1 MIFGKN
7 RGNFKLWYTEKGS
20 LQNETNGG
28 GKRKII
34 KALLQEYDIETADD
48 I

>member
-28 GKRKII
+28 GKKEDY
-34 KALLQEYDIETADD
+34 LLLLTPKTMVLYT
-48 I
+48 

>member
-7 RGNFKLWYTEKGS
+7 RGTLNYGIQKKEVYRIKPIAE
-20 LQNETNGG
+20 

-34 KALLQEYDIETADD
+34 RALLQEYDIETADD

>member
-28 GKRKII
+28 GKKEDYKSVAARV
-34 KALLQEYDIETADD
+34 
-48 I
+48 